1 MRKIL
6 FFLAFI
12 LSTFAYSQ
20 QAKVDSIVYGGA
32 PAIRF
37 SAAGYEALLLPSFGS
52 SVIRLY
58 HTPTQ
63 SDILHTPD
71 STAMH
76 LFYKRPQIYGTPLLF
91 PPNRIADG
99 QYAVGDQV
107 YRYPI
112 TIASQNC
119 HHHGYL
125 KSQRFELIDTQVYA
139 DSVVLTTAFLSDATH
154 GGVYASFPHPFRC
167 IMTLRLSKHG
177 LEQTVA
183 FHNLGDRT
191 MPLGFGYHTPLR
203 LPFQSPG
210 DNYRLLLSA
219 GEQWEVDKRFLPT
232 KKRLKLTGEL
242 KKMRYSGMECQ
253 KMPIEVALS
262 NNPLYYFDKSFNGA
276 ILRNHTT
283 GISVF
288 YEVDPKFIH
297 WTLWN
302 NKGKAPYVCPEPQ
315 SWVTNAPN
323 LDLPASETGFTLLPA
338 GQMWE
343 ATVKL
348 YVR

>member
-1 MRKIL
+1 MAKIHL
-6 FFLAFI
+6 FLFLL
-12 LSTFAYSQ
+12 LSTFAQ
-20 QAKVDSIVYGGA
+20 AQRAKVDSIMYGGA
-32 PAIRF
+32 SVIRF
-37 SAAGYEALLLPSFGS
+37 TAGGYEALLLPAFGS

-58 HTPTQ
+58 HTPTR

-76 LFYKRPQIYGTPLLF
+76 RFYNRPQVYGTPLLF

-99 QYAVGDQV
+99 QYKVGNKT

-112 TIASQNC
+112 TLASQNC

-139 DSVVLTTAFLSDATH
+139 DSVVLITSFLSDATS
-154 GGVYASFPHPFRC
+154 GDVFASFPHPFRC
-167 IMTLRLSKHG
+167 EMTLRLSKNG
-177 LEQTVA
+177 LEQSVA
-183 FHNLGDRT
+183 FHNLDD
-191 MPLGFGYHTPLR
+191 MPMPMGFGYHTPLR
-203 LPFQSPG
+203 LPFQSA
-210 DNYRLLLSA
+210 DHTYRLLLSA
-219 GEQWEVDKRFLPT
+219 GERWEVDNRFLPT
-232 KKRLKLTGEL
+232 KKRLKLVGEF
-242 KKMRYSGMECQ
+242 KKMRYSGMDCQ
-253 KMPIEVALS
+253 MSPIEVALA
-262 NNPLYYFDKSFNGA
+262 NNPLYYFDQMYNGA

-323 LDLPASETGFTLLPA
+323 LDLPASETGFILLPA
-338 GQMWE
+338 GQVWE